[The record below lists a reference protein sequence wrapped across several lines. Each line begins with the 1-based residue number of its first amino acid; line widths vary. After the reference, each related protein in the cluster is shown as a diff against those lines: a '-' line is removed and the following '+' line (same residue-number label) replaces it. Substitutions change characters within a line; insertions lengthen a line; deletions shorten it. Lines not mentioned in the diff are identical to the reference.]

1 MPAHAHTRSRPQAP
15 VVVGVRLPWWAM
27 ALPAVAFCTLLMLI
41 AGPGQAHAVSGAAS
55 AVGEFLRLILRTL
68 AG

>member
-15 VVVGVRLPWWAM
+15 VVAGARLPWWAL

-41 AGPGQAHAVSGAAS
+41 AGPGQAHAVSGDAS
-55 AVGEFLRLILRTL
+55 AFGEVLRLIFRTL